1 MQNFDKFKKELLSNP
16 EVKKAYEARKMEFEI
31 ASILIKVRL
40 ASNMTQ
46 ADVAKKM
53 SNSQAQIARMESGHH
68 IPNFLSLQKYAKA
81 VNQKINLLITPS

>member
-1 MQNFDKFKKELLSNP
+1 
-16 EVKKAYEARKMEFEI
+16 MEFEI
-31 ASILIKVRL
+31 ASTLIKVHL

>member
-1 MQNFDKFKKELLSNP
+1 
-16 EVKKAYEARKMEFEI
+16 MEFEI
-31 ASILIKVRL
+31 ASTLIKVRL

-68 IPNFLSLQKYAKA
+68 IPNFLSLQKYTKA

>member
-1 MQNFDKFKKELLSNP
+1 MKNFDEFKKELLSNP
-16 EVKKAYEARKMEFEI
+16 EVKKAYEERKMKFEI
-31 ASILIKVRL
+31 ASTLIKVRL

>member
-1 MQNFDKFKKELLSNP
+1 MKNFDEFKKELLSNP
-16 EVKKAYEARKMEFEI
+16 EVKKAYEERKMEFEI
-31 ASILIKVRL
+31 ASTLIKVRL

-46 ADVAKKM
+46 ADVAKKL
-53 SNSQAQIARMESGHH
+53 SNSQAQIARMDSGHH

>member
-1 MQNFDKFKKELLSNP
+1 MKNFDEFKKELLSNP
-16 EVKKAYEARKMEFEI
+16 EVKKAYEERKMKFEI
-31 ASILIKVRL
+31 ASTLIKARL

-53 SNSQAQIARMESGHH
+53 STSQAQIARMESGHH

-81 VNQKINLLITPS
+81 VNQKINLLITP

>member
-1 MQNFDKFKKELLSNP
+1 MKNFDKFKKELLSNP
-16 EVKKAYEARKMEFEI
+16 EVKKAYEERKMEFEI
-31 ASILIKVRL
+31 ASTLIKVRL

-68 IPNFLSLQKYAKA
+68 IPNFLSLQKYTKA

>member
-1 MQNFDKFKKELLSNP
+1 MKNFDEFKKELLSNP
-16 EVKKAYEARKMEFEI
+16 EVKKAYEERKMEFEI
-31 ASILIKVRL
+31 ASTLIKVRL

-53 SNSQAQIARMESGHH
+53 SHSQAQIARMESGHH

>member
-1 MQNFDKFKKELLSNP
+1 MKNFDKFKKELLSNP

-31 ASILIKVRL
+31 ASTLLKVRL

-46 ADVAKKM
+46 ADVAKTM

-68 IPNFLSLQKYAKA
+68 IPNFLNTKA